1 MNRLFLYSGFLF
13 ILILIFDAYDRDYN
27 QAKIETAAFYAE
39 QLLPQVSGLLPA
51 TVSGAESLYAIKPE
65 RLRG

>member
-27 QAKIETAAFYAE
+27 QTKIEIAQPESTGSISKSAK
-39 QLLPQVSGLLPA
+39 QPPQGTINL
-51 TVSGAESLYAIKPE
+51 SLIHI
-65 RLRG
+65 